1 MKQKVNHSGFTLA
14 EIAIVL
20 AIIGIAMTMGLKM
33 LTATLE
39 NGAISETQAK
49 QERIKLALVSF
60 MRSNGRLP
68 CPDLKPAL
76 DGIEAPACY
85 VSATATPPIPATLA
99 ANRAAGSGVVPW
111 ATLGL
116 DRQAVL
122 DGWGNYFTYRVAN
135 FWRLPLPPG
144 VAVDPPNPFTAGGVN
159 PPLHLYNNQNWA
171 RNDGFD
177 IRSFTP
183 NSAAS
188 APTPAN
194 PRYATLTIQTRLTPA
209 VGLTDESR
217 TAVAVILSHGKNGL
231 GARTTRPVAVAAL
244 PASAVAP
251 DERNTGT
258 PGAITFVRR
267 AVNEVA
273 FDATNNPGGPIDDV
287 VAYLTPQDLLQPLI
301 NDKTLLG
308 QCRAYCGASSAGG
321 CTPLQ
326 PASAGFLAISV
337 GASAPLTAAP
347 TDTNCP

>member
-39 NGAISETQAK
+39 NGAISETKAK

-135 FWRLPLPPG
+135 FWPQPLTAP
-144 VAVDPPNPFTAGGVN
+144 VDPATPVTVGGVN
-159 PPLHLYNNQNWA
+159 PPLHLYNNHNWA
-171 RNDGFD
+171 RTDGFD

-188 APTPAN
+188 APTLTN
-194 PRYATLTIQTRLTPA
+194 PRYATLTIQTRLTQA
-209 VGLTDESR
+209 AGLTDESR

>member
-39 NGAISETQAK
+39 NGAISETKAK

-68 CPDLKPAL
+68 CPDLKLAL
-76 DGIEAPACY
+76 DGVEAPACY
-85 VSATATPPIPATLA
+85 VSATAIPPIPATLA

-135 FWRLPLPPG
+135 FWPQPLTAP
-144 VAVDPPNPFTAGGVN
+144 VDPATPVTVGGVN
-159 PPLHLYNNQNWA
+159 PPLHLYNNHNWA
-171 RNDGFD
+171 RTDGFD

-188 APTPAN
+188 APTLTN

-209 VGLTDESR
+209 AGLTDESR

-267 AVNEVA
+267 ALNEVA